1 MKLFVCVISQ
11 QKNLRIDLHDTS
23 NGYFIFIP
31 HWTVFS
37 YYMNN
42 IERVFQCYPE
52 KQIHPAI
59 YTEQKRN
66 TYFQDL
72 DCKNLT
78 SSLRSGLYRNMGY
91 MCN

>member
-1 MKLFVCVISQ
+1 
-11 QKNLRIDLHDTS
+11 
-23 NGYFIFIP
+23 
-31 HWTVFS
+31 
-37 YYMNN
+37 MNN

-72 DCKNLT
+72 GCKNLT

>member
-1 MKLFVCVISQ
+1 MIHLMFILFLFHTGLFSVIIWTIL
-11 QKNLRIDLHDTS
+11 NA
-23 NGYFIFIP
+23 YFIKKKQ
-31 HWTVFS
+31 V
-37 YYMNN
+37 
-42 IERVFQCYPE
+42 QCYPE